1 MLRLR
6 SLLFIFQCDDMKT
19 LTTQAYAL
27 HHTHVA
33 WMSNFSYRLSA
44 SRNKYTFFEKF
55 QYEPKKSDG
64 EPNPV
69 AAAAAKWLKCNPG
82 CNMAGTRVGRNGL
95 DVELSGGELLGDRLS
110 DFVYSDLMSIGFD
123 ARILS
128 MVNKDV
134 DIELLLMLRRRWS
147 GCCFCCCCCGIWCLF
162 DCCCWC
168 GEPSVAVSWWF
179 VDEIESLL
187 SPLPSRSRKWFCKR
201 WPK

>member
-1 MLRLR
+1 
-6 SLLFIFQCDDMKT
+6 MKT
-19 LTTQAYAL
+19 LTTQACAS
-27 HHTHVA
+27 HRTHAV
-33 WMSNFSYRLSA
+33 WMSNLSVPRKINT
-44 SRNKYTFFEKF
+44 SSKQF

-82 CNMAGTRVGRNGL
+82 CSRAGTRVGRNGL
-95 DVELSGGELLGDRLS
+95 DVELSGGELLAERLS

-123 ARILS
+123 ARMLS

-147 GCCFCCCCCGIWCLF
+147 GCCFCCVCCCGIWCLF
-162 DCCCWC
+162 VGCCWC
-168 GEPSVAVSWWF
+168 AELSVAVSW
-179 VDEIESLL
+179 SLL